1 MATKA
6 SMAELVEG
14 VCDLIEK
21 DRAKTGIA
29 NARPTVFPA
38 AAEKDIR
45 AFEKKMQRRFP
56 PSYVE
61 FLKVTNGMMGFQ
73 RVFILTGVSGEDTE
87 KAAADIEKR
96 RQLYT
101 AAWEKKHGK
110 ATEATVTAFE
120 EKMDLSKAKEDD
132 AHIFPGNKL
141 IFGTDLL
148 GSLFYFLDSDAKE
161 SSEPKVIWRNN
172 LAQLV
177 VYDNL
182 RTMFERTINVLRK
195 RLGIQ
200 A

>member
-6 SMAELVEG
+6 SMVELVEG

-29 NARPTVFPA
+29 NARPTLFPA
-38 AAEKDIR
+38 ASEKEIR
-45 AFEKKMQRRFP
+45 AFEKRMQGQFP
-56 PSYVE
+56 PAYVE
-61 FLKVTNGMMGFQ
+61 FLKVTNGMVGFQ

-87 KAAADIEKR
+87 KALADIEKR
-96 RQLYT
+96 RQHYT
-101 AAWEKKHGK
+101 EAWEEKHGK

-120 EKMDLSKAKEDD
+120 AKMDLSKAKEDD

-148 GSLFYFLDSDAKE
+148 GSLFYFLYAKE
-161 SSEPKVIWRNN
+161 GSEPKVIWRNN

-182 RTMFERTINVLRK
+182 RAMFERTINVLKK